1 MTRELPDIEVP
12 PPGSRCRKCHSL
24 LSVASDFCG
33 VCHDADLEMLA
44 QHEEAIQADWREA
57 RRRTRNRM
65 AFKALR
71 VNQ

>member
-1 MTRELPDIEVP
+1 MTRELPDIEP
-12 PPGSRCRKCHSL
+12 PPYGSRCRTCHSL

-33 VCHDADLEMLA
+33 VCHDAELEMLA
-44 QHEEAIQADWREA
+44 QHEEAIRADWSEA

-71 VNQ
+71 VSQ

>member
-1 MTRELPDIEVP
+1 
-12 PPGSRCRKCHSL
+12 
-24 LSVASDFCG
+24 VASDFCG